1 MTEPNRGASARMDL
15 REAVAVVRATR
26 ADSDVVISSMGN
38 AREWIALGPLHPLD
52 WVFIPSAMGH
62 AASLGLGLALAQP
75 KRRVIAMMGDGSLL
89 MSLGVLATIAA
100 QRPQNLVVLV
110 FDNGVY
116 EITGGQPTPA
126 TVGAERSRVDFAAV
140 ARACGIGVVHEFH
153 ELTAWSA
160 DARDILN
167 APGPTLAVLNVAPVP
182 GAAGPKSPGPTS
194 ARGAAF
200 MAALRER

>member
-153 ELTAWSA
+153 ELAAWSA

-167 APGPTLAVLNVAPVP
+167 APGPTLAVLNVAPVS